1 MHTLKSTLALRLLT
15 SIIIMVPDSISSC
28 LEGNQTTLSP
38 VEDNTWLAVQMGT
51 KAVLC
56 CPCIPPSVLI
66 LTSWKIHLRDKPL
79 CTISLNRE
87 TNETGKN
94 NCTDGRISWASRP
107 DQNPELQIHP
117 VSMSHEGD
125 YRCEM
130 GTTDGNF
137 ERTYHLQVLVPPE
150 VTLSLGKNRTVEC
163 RAIAGRPAAQIFW
176 APEGD
181 CVTGK
186 EYQDNGTVTTRSRC
200 HYPDGNVSTVTCLV
214 SHLTGN
220 RSQSIDLLP
229 DSSSSCLD
237 GQQMALPPMEV
248 TTSLSVQMGTKVVLY
263 CPCIPLT
270 RVLITTWRIRFRN
283 KPSCKIAH
291 DRETNQTIET
301 NCVDRRITW
310 ASRPDQSPHLQI
322 YATAIT
328 HDGYFRCQMATY
340 HGNFRREYHLQVLGL
355 GTPESPGSTLLI
367 ILYAKLSLL
376 VVILVMVG
384 FAFFQRINDCRE

>member
-1 MHTLKSTLALRLLT
+1 MEKYWFPLHL
-15 SIIIMVPDSISSC
+15 SIS
-28 LEGNQTTLSP
+28 
-38 VEDNTWLAVQMGT
+38 
-51 KAVLC
+51 
-56 CPCIPPSVLI
+56 
-66 LTSWKIHLRDKPL
+66 
-79 CTISLNRE
+79 NR
-87 TNETGKN
+87 
-94 NCTDGRISWASRP
+94 
-107 DQNPELQIHP
+107 
-117 VSMSHEGD
+117 
-125 YRCEM
+125 
-130 GTTDGNF
+130 
-137 ERTYHLQVLVPPE
+137 
-150 VTLSLGKNRTVEC
+150 
-163 RAIAGRPAAQIFW
+163 
-176 APEGD
+176 
-181 CVTGK
+181 
-186 EYQDNGTVTTRSRC
+186 
-200 HYPDGNVSTVTCLV
+200 
-214 SHLTGN
+214 SHLLF
-220 RSQSIDLLP
+220 SKYFL

-237 GQQMALPPMEV
+237 GQSFIKASFSHSPCVCMHVCPV

-340 HGNFRREYHLQVLGL
+340 HGNFRREYHLQVLGKESVVYSPGQNRTGVLKAVADNDTVAAGSMCHSSDRHVSIMTCLVSHLTGNRSLSIDLLPGL

-384 FAFFQRINDCRE
+384 FAFFQRINDCR